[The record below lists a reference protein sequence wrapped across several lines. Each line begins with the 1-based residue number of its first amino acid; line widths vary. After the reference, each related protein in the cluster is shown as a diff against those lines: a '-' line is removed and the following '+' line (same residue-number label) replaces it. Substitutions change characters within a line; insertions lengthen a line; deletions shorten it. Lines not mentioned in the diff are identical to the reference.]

1 MARRLLGG
9 ITPFV
14 WRIGAQIAT
23 TVAHVLFMCIHMYI
37 FSLSALFIPLGA
49 LRVVYVLVLNVCSR
63 GAEELFFFFSLFSF
77 CLFPELFLQFNKSNT
92 KHRGNKH
99 PHGGTVRDITSL
111 IGYTALEHHTK
122 EPVTKKIQL
131 PGALSFQIRLKLF
144 P

>member
-1 MARRLLGG
+1 MITKQPCCVLNFMARRLLGG

-63 GAEELFFFFSLFSF
+63 GAEELLFFFLS
-77 CLFPELFLQFNKSNT
+77 
-92 KHRGNKH
+92 
-99 PHGGTVRDITSL
+99 
-111 IGYTALEHHTK
+111 
-122 EPVTKKIQL
+122 
-131 PGALSFQIRLKLF
+131 LSFLF
-144 P
+144 FLFVPRTLLAV